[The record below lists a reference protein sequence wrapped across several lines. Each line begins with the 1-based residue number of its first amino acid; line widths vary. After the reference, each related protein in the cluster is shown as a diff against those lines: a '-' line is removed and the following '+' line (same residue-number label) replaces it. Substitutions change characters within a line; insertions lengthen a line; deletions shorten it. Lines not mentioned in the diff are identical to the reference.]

1 MMDAG
6 PLDSGSL
13 GSGSLSSGPLGGGP
27 HSLGPHNLGPQPGRF
42 RRIAAALRDWLPGR
56 PRWQRNWE
64 GLGPLAWRPALKTA
78 MPALTAAGI
87 LAICLALAALVW
99 LADRDERLESQQ
111 ALIKDSLWVE
121 QTLRFAL
128 SAEHGFIERLALDI
142 GRASADANQV
152 AVRARHLVA
161 NNPEIVRLAW
171 LDAEDRPL
179 LTVPPRSVPAKAEPP
194 ALPEPLAVAL
204 ELARSGG
211 RSVPSSNFALPDGQ
225 AGFALVTPIHRG
237 DVYAGALVA
246 TVSLPALLAEHIP
259 WWIVERDRV
268 TVVDESGQEL
278 AARSRVAAPD
288 GAISHTIALDPPTRD
303 LFLVITTVAAKTNLI
318 RNSLVATIAA
328 LALVVAASVLA
339 LHRHSQR
346 RIAAESEVRAQHAFR
361 KAMEDSL
368 TVGMRAKDVDGRI
381 IYVNPAF
388 CRMVG
393 FSAEELIGRPPPMP
407 YWVPEL
413 LDETLAVYRAV
424 LDGKAPPE
432 GFEITFQRRGGERFD
447 ALIYE
452 APLID
457 ADGRHTG
464 WMASVV
470 DITDRKRAE
479 ELARQQSEQI
489 ARTARLVSMGEM
501 ASSIAHELNQPLS
514 AVASYAT
521 GSLNMIKGG
530 CSGEDIA
537 PAVEKIAEQAQ
548 RAGHIVHSIYNAV
561 RRSEP
566 RIAPLPVAAL
576 IEEAV
581 AFIAP
586 EAKKYGVEVSV
597 RNEGDVA
604 TVPGDRVLLEQV
616 LLNLARNACEAM
628 ARVAIEERRL
638 VIKVERVG
646 AELVFSLCDRGPG
659 IAADVADTLFS
670 PFVSTKPE
678 GMGMGLCICRT
689 IIERHRGRL
698 WFEPAEPRGTVFRF
712 TLPIGGGQ

>member
-6 PLDSGSL
+6 PLGLRPPSGRLRRL
-13 GSGSLSSGPLGGGP
+13 GRRLGGWRG
-27 HSLGPHNLGPQPGRF
+27 LK
-42 RRIAAALRDWLPGR
+42 AA
-56 PRWQRNWE
+56 
-64 GLGPLAWRPALKTA
+64 T
-78 MPALTAAGI
+78 PALTAAGI

-99 LADRDERLESQQ
+99 LADRDERLERQQ

-128 SAEHGFIERLALDI
+128 GADLGFIERLALDI
-142 GRASADANQV
+142 GRGAADANQI

-161 NNPEIVRLAW
+161 NSPEIIRLTW

-179 LTVPPRSVPAKAEPP
+179 LAVPPQAERG
-194 ALPEPLAVAL
+194 ALPSPLAVTL

-211 RSVPSSNFALPDGQ
+211 RSVPSSDFVLPDGR
-225 AGFALVTPIHRG
+225 AAFALATPVHRG
-237 DVYAGALVA
+237 DLYAGALVA
-246 TVSLPALLAEHIP
+246 TVSLGALLTEHIP
-259 WWIVERDRV
+259 WWIVERYRV

-278 AARSRVAAPD
+278 AARSHVAVPG
-288 GAISHTIALDPPTRD
+288 GAISHTIALDPPARD
-303 LFLVITTVAAKTNLI
+303 LFVAVTAVAAKTNLI

-328 LALVVAASVLA
+328 LALVVAASFLA

-368 TVGMRAKDVDGRI
+368 TVGMRAKDIDGRI

-393 FSAEELIGRPPPMP
+393 FAAEELIGRPPPMP

-413 LDETLAVYRAV
+413 FEETLAVYRAV
-424 LDGKAPPE
+424 LDGKAPPD

-447 ALIYE
+447 ALVYE

-479 ELARQQSEQI
+479 ELARQQSEQL

-521 GSLNMIKGG
+521 GSLNMIRAG
-530 CSGEDIA
+530 CRGEEVA
-537 PAVEKIAEQAQ
+537 PAIAKIAEQAQ
-548 RAGHIVHSIYNAV
+548 RAGHIVHSIYSAV
-561 RRSEP
+561 QRSEP
-566 RIAPLPVAAL
+566 RIAPLDVAAL

-586 EAKKYGVEVSV
+586 EARKFGVEVTV
-597 RNEGDVA
+597 RNDSDVA
-604 TVPGDRVLLEQV
+604 AIPGDRVLLEQV

-628 ARVAIEERRL
+628 ARTPAEERRL
-638 VIKVERVG
+638 TITVARVD
-646 AELVFSLCDRGPG
+646 AELVFSLADRGPG
-659 IAADVADTLFS
+659 IARDVADTLFS

-678 GMGMGLCICRT
+678 GMGMGLSICRT
-689 IIERHRGRL
+689 VVERHRGRL
-698 WFEPAEPRGTVFRF
+698 WFEPAEPHGTVFRF
-712 TLPIGGGQ
+712 TLPIGEAA

>member
-1 MMDAG
+1 MDAG
-6 PLDSGSL
+6 PRGLTPEPGDTGRRSGAAGWRRGPARL
-13 GSGSLSSGPLGGGP
+13 GWRLLG
-27 HSLGPHNLGPQPGRF
+27 
-42 RRIAAALRDWLPGR
+42 RR
-56 PRWQRNWE
+56 
-64 GLGPLAWRPALKTA
+64 GLKVAT
-78 MPALTAAGI
+78 PALTAAGI
-87 LAICLALAALVW
+87 LAISLALAALVW
-99 LADRDERLESQQ
+99 LADRDERLERQQ

-121 QTLRFAL
+121 QTLRFELGADL
-128 SAEHGFIERLALDI
+128 GFIDRLALDI
-142 GRASADANQV
+142 GRGSADASQV
-152 AVRARHLVA
+152 AVRARHLVS
-161 NNPEIVRLAW
+161 NSPEIVRLQW
-171 LDAEDRPL
+171 LDADDRPAL
-179 LTVPPRSVPAKAEPP
+179 AVPPQTERTAPP
-194 ALPEPLAVAL
+194 PPLTVAL
-204 ELARSGG
+204 ELARAGG
-211 RSVPSSNFALPDGQ
+211 RAVPSSDFVLANGQ

-237 DVYAGALVA
+237 EAYAGALVA
-246 TVSLPALLAEHIP
+246 TVSLSALLSEHIP
-259 WWIVERDRV
+259 WWIVERYRV
-268 TVVDESGQEL
+268 TVVDVSGREL
-278 AARSRVAAPD
+278 AARSRVAVPD
-288 GAISHTIALDPPTRD
+288 GSISHTIALDPPARD
-303 LFLVITTVAAKTNLI
+303 LFISISTVAAKTNLV

-328 LALVVAASVLA
+328 LALVVAASFLA
-339 LHRHSQR
+339 LHRHIQR

-368 TVGMRAKDVDGRI
+368 TVGMRAKDIAGRI

-393 FSAEELIGRPPPMP
+393 FAADELIGQPPPMP

-424 LDGKAPPE
+424 LDGRAPPD
-432 GFEITFQRRGGERFD
+432 GFEITFQRRNGEWFD

-457 ADGRHTG
+457 ADGRHAG

-479 ELARQQSEQI
+479 ELSRQQSEQL

-521 GSLNMIKGG
+521 GSLNMIRSG

-537 PAVEKIAEQAQ
+537 PAIEKIAEQAQ
-548 RAGHIVHSIYNAV
+548 RAGQIVHSIYNVV

-566 RIAPLPVAAL
+566 QIAPLDIVAL
-576 IEEAV
+576 IEEAA

-586 EAKKYGVEVSV
+586 EARKYGVEVV
-597 RNEGDVA
+597 IRNNSDVNA
-604 TVPGDRVLLEQV
+604 VPGDRVLLEQV

-628 ARVAIEERRL
+628 ARTAAEDRRL
-638 VIKVERVG
+638 VIKVERVA
-646 AELVFSLCDRGPG
+646 AELVFSLADRGPG
-659 IAADVADTLFS
+659 IAADVLESLFS

-689 IIERHRGRL
+689 IIERHHGRL

-712 TLPIGGGQ
+712 VLPLGGMQ

>member
-6 PLDSGSL
+6 PLAPRPHPSRPGH
-13 GSGSLSSGPLGGGP
+13 GGAVRAWLSRLVRLPARVRP
-27 HSLGPHNLGPQPGRF
+27 
-42 RRIAAALRDWLPGR
+42 AALSRR
-56 PRWQRNWE
+56 A
-64 GLGPLAWRPALKTA
+64 LGMAT
-78 MPALTAAGI
+78 PALTTAGI

-128 SAEHGFIERLALDI
+128 GTDLGFIERLALDI
-142 GRASADANQV
+142 GRGTADTSQV

-161 NNPEIVRLAW
+161 NSPEIVRLTW

-179 LTVPPRSVPAKAEPP
+179 LAVPPQAERSAMPA
-194 ALPEPLAVAL
+194 PLEVAL

-211 RSVPSSNFALPDGQ
+211 RAVPSADFIMPDGQ

-237 DVYAGALVA
+237 DLYAGALVA
-246 TVSLPALLAEHIP
+246 TVSLGALLAEHIP

-268 TVVDESGQEL
+268 TVTDESGHEL
-278 AARSRVAAPD
+278 AARSRVAVPD
-288 GAISHTIALDPPTRD
+288 GAINHTIALDPPARD
-303 LFLVITTVAAKTNLI
+303 LFVSITTVAAKTNLI

-328 LALVVAASVLA
+328 LAVVVAASFLA

-368 TVGMRAKDVDGRI
+368 TVGMRAKDIDGRI

-393 FSAEELIGRPPPMP
+393 FAAEELIGCPPPMP

-479 ELARQQSEQI
+479 ELARQQSEQL

-521 GSLNMIKGG
+521 GSLNMIRAG
-530 CSGEDIA
+530 CSGADVA
-537 PAVEKIAEQAQ
+537 PAIERIAEQAR
-548 RAGHIVHSIYNAV
+548 RAGQIVHSIYNVV

-566 RIAPLPVAAL
+566 RIAPLTVAAL

-586 EAKKYGVEVSV
+586 DAKKYGVEVSV
-597 RNEGDVA
+597 RNDGGVA

-628 ARVAIEERRL
+628 ARVAPEERRL
-638 VIKVERVG
+638 AITVERVG
-646 AELVFSLCDRGPG
+646 AELVFSLADRGPG
-659 IAADVADTLFS
+659 IAPDVADTLFS

-712 TLPIGGGQ
+712 TLPVGGGQ